1 MITYDVI
8 EIFSGNVV
16 YSDKTYEECINWL
29 ETYGDILNY
38 TIIIH

>member
-8 EIFSGNVV
+8 EILSGNIVL
-16 YSDKTYEECINWL
+16 SDKPYEECVQWL
-29 ETYGDILNY
+29 EEFGDILNY